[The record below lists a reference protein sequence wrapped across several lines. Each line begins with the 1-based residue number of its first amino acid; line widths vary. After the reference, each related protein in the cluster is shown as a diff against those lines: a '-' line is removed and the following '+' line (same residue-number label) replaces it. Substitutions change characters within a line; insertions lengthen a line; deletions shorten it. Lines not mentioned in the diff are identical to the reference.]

1 MSLIAPISNI
11 SRGSL
16 HDGPGVRTV
25 VYFKGCPLRCR
36 WCHNPETFSAK
47 KQLAFLPHKCI
58 CCGRCIT
65 VCPECHM
72 VEDGKLRL
80 LRENCISCGKCADS
94 CPNGALELIGNARGV
109 DELIEELKKDEHYY
123 KTSGGG
129 VTFSGGECLLYP
141 DFVASVAERLC
152 AEGIHT
158 AVESALFV
166 RFENIE
172 RVMPHIKLFF
182 CDLKI
187 ADPKKHAEYTG
198 QDNRLILENL
208 RRLSECAEGLVV
220 RIPVIPGVND
230 SPEDLAQAAEIIAG
244 LGPRLAYVELLK
256 YNNLAESKY
265 SIIGREYTSFATEP
279 QSDERMRE
287 LCKTLSSLCGKK
299 CVF

>member
-25 VYFKGCPLRCR
+25 VYFKGCPLRCA
-36 WCHNPETFSAK
+36 WCHNPETLSPK
-47 KQLAFLPHKCI
+47 NQLAFLPHKCI
-58 CCGRCIT
+58 CCGRCVEI
-65 VCPECHM
+65 CPECHT

-80 LRENCISCGKCADS
+80 LREDCVACGRCAEA

-123 KTSGGG
+123 KSSGGG

-141 DFVASVAERLC
+141 DFVSSVAKRLC
-152 AEGIHT
+152 TDGIHT

-166 RFENIE
+166 RWENIE
-172 RVMPHIKLFF
+172 RVLPHIKLFF
-182 CDLKI
+182 CDLKL
-187 ADPKKHAEYTG
+187 ADPEKHAKYTG

-208 RRLSECAEGLVV
+208 RRLSECAEELVV

-230 SPEDLAQAAEIIAG
+230 SPEDIEKAAKIIAG
-244 LGPRLAYVELLK
+244 LGDRLSYVELLK

-265 SIIGREYTSFATEP
+265 DIIGREYTSFADEA
-279 QSDERMRE
+279 QSDAEMRE
-287 LCKTLSSLCGKK
+287 LCRTLSSLCGRK
-299 CVF
+299 CIF